1 MFGSICLRFL
11 HERFVQHERED
22 WEAQERELNR
32 RVAERLRDLEP
43 SRQGTLCFLL
53 NCQLIS
59 AKIVPVV
66 GLA

>member
-1 MFGSICLRFL
+1 M
-11 HERFVQHERED
+11 QHERED

>member
-1 MFGSICLRFL
+1 M
-11 HERFVQHERED
+11 QHERED

-53 NCQLIS
+53 NCQVIS
-59 AKIVPVV
+59 AKIVPAV
-66 GLA
+66 